1 MKLQYKFVELM
12 PPDLE
17 EGVIYISLEFG
28 TAIHKCVCGCGN
40 KVVTPIS
47 PTDWQITFDG
57 ETISLYPSIGNWAF
71 ECKSHYWIIKNT
83 VRHAR
88 KWNDSEILKGQ
99 TKEKST
105 KKKYFSRKKSTGK
118 RDK

>member
-1 MKLQYKFVELM
+1 M

-40 KVVTPIS
+40 KVVTPLS
-47 PTDWQITFDG
+47 PSGWQVTFDG

-71 ECKSHYWIIKNT
+71 ECKTHYWIIKNEIKY
-83 VRHAR
+83 AK
-88 KWNDSEILKGQ
+88 KWNDSEIQKGR
-99 TKEKST
+99 KKDSDAIEKHFS
-105 KKKYFSRKKSTGK
+105 KKKDSRKKNK
-118 RDK
+118 